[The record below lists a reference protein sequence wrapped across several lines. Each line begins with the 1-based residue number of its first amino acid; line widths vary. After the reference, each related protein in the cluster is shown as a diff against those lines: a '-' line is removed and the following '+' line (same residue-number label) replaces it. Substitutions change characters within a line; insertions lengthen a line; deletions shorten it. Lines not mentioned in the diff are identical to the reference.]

1 MPSEEA
7 KVKAQFARLF
17 VVSDWSRF
25 KRMGEFYLQRAVFL
39 KRADVDVAK
48 DLQLLARNSLKRL
61 FIGIGTELLV
71 KAVYLQRNFA
81 INELEPSGQ
90 AGAPAFPFTFQQ
102 VGGFT
107 QAQDRTVKFDRLI
120 PHLAAVLDSGPLPQV
135 EAGLKVAKVFRNKEG
150 HGVLSQQFVRS
161 SYTAIENALS
171 ELYLQAWSKSVSVT
185 FSLGPNEKGVWKL
198 S

>member
-1 MPSEEA
+1 VPSEEA

-17 VVSDWSRF
+17 VTSDWSRF

-39 KRADVDVAK
+39 KKTGVDVPK

-61 FIGIGTELLV
+61 FIGIGAELLV
-71 KAVYLQRNFA
+71 KAVYLQRGFS

-102 VGGFT
+102 VKPFT

-120 PHLAAVLDSGPLPQV
+120 PHLPAVLGSGPIADV

-150 HGVLSQQFVRS
+150 HGVLSQKFVRS
-161 SYTAIENALS
+161 SYTAIESALS
-171 ELYLQAWSKSVSVT
+171 GLYLQAWSRSLTVT
-185 FSLGPNEKGVWKL
+185 FSIGRNEKGVWKL
-198 S
+198 A